1 MGRHLKP
8 ADGRTRAVRAS
19 ALLLVWVGG
28 LVVGFFGILSAG
40 ARYGCS
46 RSAKGLACRT
56 SGSALG
62 VALVLVVIAM
72 VTAVTVA
79 THGRHPRT
87 IAAMTVAGAV
97 GLSVCYVCAQA
108 LLATA

>member
-8 ADGRTRAVRAS
+8 ADRHTRAVRTS

-46 RSAKGLACRT
+46 HTAKGLACRT

-62 VALVLVVIAM
+62 VALVVAVIAV

-79 THGRHPRT
+79 THGRQPRT
-87 IAAMTVAGAV
+87 IAVVTVLGGL
-97 GLSVCYVCAQA
+97 GLSACYACAHA